1 MQFELLRISLVKIK
15 GFCLLIGGWLLAIGL
30 IFLNTKTNKKQ
41 VFLTF
46 AKNKIMSIQQNL
58 SNIKSNLPKNVTLV
72 AVSKTKPISAL
83 EEAYSAGQ
91 RIFGENKALEMAEKY
106 KHLPKDIEW
115 HFIGHLQSNKVKY
128 IAPFVNLIH
137 AVDSLKI
144 LKEINKQALKNERI
158 IDCLLQFHIAQEET
172 KFGFNLEE
180 ALALLTSK
188 NFMQLKNIRIIGVMG
203 MATNT
208 NNQDQIHQEFATL
221 KDYFEKIKATY
232 LDEIS
237 FKEISMGMS
246 ADYPIAIQEGSS
258 LIRVGSSIF
267 GLRK

>member
-1 MQFELLRISLVKIK
+1 
-15 GFCLLIGGWLLAIGL
+15 
-30 IFLNTKTNKKQ
+30 
-41 VFLTF
+41 
-46 AKNKIMSIQQNL
+46 MSIQQNL
-58 SNIKSNLPKNVTLV
+58 LKIKSTLPASVRLV

-106 KHLPKDIEW
+106 RQLPKDIEW

-128 IAPFVNLIH
+128 IAPFVHLIH

-144 LKEINKQALKNERI
+144 VKEINKQALKNERI
-158 IDCLLQFHIAQEET
+158 IDCLLQFHIAREET
-172 KFGFNLEE
+172 KFGFNFEE
-180 ALALLTSK
+180 ALALLESEDFQK
-188 NFMQLKNIRIIGVMG
+188 LKNIRITGVMG

-208 NNQDQIHQEFATL
+208 DNRDQIHREFALL
-221 KDYFEKIKATY
+221 KHYFEKIKANY
-232 LDEIS
+232 LTENY